1 MTEVMARRQFSP
13 GYIWFNIGFL
23 LLFAGLLLWERKYMT
38 VLVGAFFGI
47 VYMAVDY
54 GIFHL
59 LTHSRSI
66 SAGYSLFWVLLWM
79 SMSYGSTNF
88 TWIWLW
94 LNKDKHLFEWSMLRF
109 QSR

>member
-1 MTEVMARRQFSP
+1 
-13 GYIWFNIGFL
+13 
-23 LLFAGLLLWERKYMT
+23 MT

-47 VYMAVDY
+47 VYMAVDC

-79 SMSYGSTNF
+79 SLSYGFTNF

>member
-1 MTEVMARRQFSP
+1 
-13 GYIWFNIGFL
+13 
-23 LLFAGLLLWERKYMT
+23 MT

-47 VYMAVDY
+47 VYMAVDC

-79 SMSYGSTNF
+79 SLSYGFTNF

-94 LNKDKHLFEWSMLRF
+94 LNKDKHLFEGSMLRF